1 MNYEENEEPFFDR
14 EEERKNIPKQIR
26 SHKGQQQIIVL
37 MGTTGVG
44 KSYLAEKLLREEMND
59 FKSVIVRIGKSSD
72 STIESLSYF
81 NALYRALAEVAK
93 VRKEYKLKTPNQYGR
108 RNLINWLYIIFSAL
122 MNRFNF
128 DKPIAEPVED
138 YSISRKKEFIVSM
151 LKQGP
156 FIVNVQNIHNIDIQS
171 AELFQNIAK
180 NVSDLVWMMEYTLPT
195 EGVDN
200 QFYAFINE
208 WQRIAPYQLYEI
220 KKLDFDLAFNLAPP
234 EVKNSTQ
241 KKRLEAQY
249 EKAHGNLLAIMVV
262 PKNLDEDENYM
273 RCKLNS
279 LSQDEKYIVYLL
291 YLNEEPFFESVL
303 YSILTKVDEQTGQLS
318 FSQSK
323 AESLLKKLSEDRII
337 SNYDNICSI
346 KHDSL
351 RAALSQMPTDSLIF
365 LAFRALESHYRT
377 LVKLGIG
384 DQEAYINRLFS
395 LYVRFHDENLIDLF
409 PRLLDIIHA
418 AKYPQ
423 EILQKIEGYK
433 QYLLMDSGTDIH
445 MLYPIARFL
454 TELCIR
460 LQYPDEALENLELIY
475 YAKPSQYLIGLRGAI
490 CALRSSQE
498 NWDMINRLIEDAGDN
513 SRLKLS
519 LCLCRLRMMMRS
531 CDSNKSKAYAEE
543 LMAIADYQNYPEY
556 GFLIYNYAEFA
567 ETPAEAL
574 DLYRRASKIF
584 KRYNMIDIEAEVNI
598 SMSMSYSYAGNL
610 KNARRAI
617 KKAQK
622 IAPNQI
628 PETVLLNNSAVID
641 ILDDKVTPIVLN
653 RLADAALMNTNPY
666 ETLIIKSN
674 WLIGLILSNH
684 MNHASDLATEIEQSN
699 YEDYQYEDFLH
710 IVYQNLFFFY
720 SETRDDEKVSFYRK
734 KLVELSNRDGINEST
749 RTLIHMMLER
759 QQSSETFYSRFPFR
773 VDFLGFWGLVISPD
787 LENFQ

>member
-365 LAFRALESHYRT
+365 LAFRALESHYLT
-377 LVKLGIG
+377 LVKL
-384 DQEAYINRLFS
+384 
-395 LYVRFHDENLIDLF
+395 
-409 PRLLDIIHA
+409 
-418 AKYPQ
+418 
-423 EILQKIEGYK
+423 
-433 QYLLMDSGTDIH
+433 
-445 MLYPIARFL
+445 
-454 TELCIR
+454 
-460 LQYPDEALENLELIY
+460 
-475 YAKPSQYLIGLRGAI
+475 
-490 CALRSSQE
+490 
-498 NWDMINRLIEDAGDN
+498 
-513 SRLKLS
+513 
-519 LCLCRLRMMMRS
+519 
-531 CDSNKSKAYAEE
+531 
-543 LMAIADYQNYPEY
+543 
-556 GFLIYNYAEFA
+556 
-567 ETPAEAL
+567 
-574 DLYRRASKIF
+574 
-584 KRYNMIDIEAEVNI
+584 
-598 SMSMSYSYAGNL
+598 
-610 KNARRAI
+610 
-617 KKAQK
+617 
-622 IAPNQI
+622 
-628 PETVLLNNSAVID
+628 VI
-641 ILDDKVTPIVLN
+641 
-653 RLADAALMNTNPY
+653 
-666 ETLIIKSN
+666 
-674 WLIGLILSNH
+674 
-684 MNHASDLATEIEQSN
+684 
-699 YEDYQYEDFLH
+699 
-710 IVYQNLFFFY
+710 
-720 SETRDDEKVSFYRK
+720 
-734 KLVELSNRDGINEST
+734 
-749 RTLIHMMLER
+749 
-759 QQSSETFYSRFPFR
+759 
-773 VDFLGFWGLVISPD
+773 
-787 LENFQ
+787 